1 MNHMQH
7 DDNESPA
14 TVLHCSPPKS
24 LIIKHQSTPCN
35 MLHVKSHFIMTD
47 LQRSQIQ
54 GTWQFKLDRKRG
66 PIYKKNLTMNLG
78 KTYDKVQLRK
88 S

>member
-54 GTWQFKLDRKRG
+54 GT
-66 PIYKKNLTMNLG
+66 
-78 KTYDKVQLRK
+78 
-88 S
+88 